1 MPLSN
6 QIFIK
11 AKFDVFIYPCFSKI
25 AYDVDHQI

>member
-11 AKFDVFIYPCFSKI
+11 AKFDVFYMSMFFKFE
-25 AYDVDHQI
+25 QI